1 MMICGTAGDSFR
13 SRYAGGRM
21 ELRVQGVFSKA
32 MYLQLPDGRLIM
44 LHDETFGLIPFGVG
58 LRTYVELAAKQLTVQ
73 AGAAGL
79 LDGGLL
85 TIDGCPVSI
94 RLEARACAPV
104 SAVRPARGAL
114 ESGAAAWG
122 RRLSGCGKGAVLPL
136 LGLGRPGEENLFAR
150 AAQKPLAQLRGAL
163 VSDSRADM
171 EAALLGLLGL
181 GPGLTPSLDDFI
193 SGLQYTLL
201 FSARNWG
208 LSLAGTPVL
217 TEAVQALAPRRTNPF
232 SACYLLSTAC
242 GERFSLLES
251 FLDGQAFLNSG
262 AGEQILRIGA
272 SSGADMMCGI
282 LDALRL
288 LGSADHATTI

>member
-58 LRTYVELAAKQLTVQ
+58 LRTYAELAAKQLTVQ
-73 AGAAGL
+73 AGAAGR

-217 TEAVQALAPRRTNPF
+217 TEACRRLRPGGPTPSAPAISCPQPAGNGFPCWNRFWTDRRF
-232 SACYLLSTAC
+232 
-242 GERFSLLES
+242 
-251 FLDGQAFLNSG
+251 
-262 AGEQILRIGA
+262 
-272 SSGADMMCGI
+272 
-282 LDALRL
+282 
-288 LGSADHATTI
+288 